1 MVEPQVGSTTSTR
14 DVYSRRGPALRPPPA
29 CRMTRAEVT
38 LLIQQQQQLP
48 LSACL
53 CMCGVCGADHIGWLG
68 EGDLDLS
75 SLRCFPWHGTW
86 AVLYVA
92 APHTAPFGSN
102 RLVSLCLSSVV
113 GNRCS
118 RWAGEMGIAP
128 HSPRGWHL
136 SAVAFQRR
144 KIDTEPSEHA
154 ARQKEKGYVFAWHG
168 MAGCLVCMARWCA
181 NTASCQPSWLLVLH
195 AIQPSPG
202 PSFPGLDVHMAGEPN
217 QPPSDGAGLLLEGM
231 PFLGTVRLYVSCHSQ
246 TPQYLPKRRRWWWW
260 WWWHNLTLP
269 LPRAR
274 DPKVH
279 AGNQETKA
287 WVRRSIVWYRWQKS
301 LLAGWVP
308 LAYRM
313 AGSSGD
319 ATHPLL
325 SVWWW

>member
-118 RWAGEMGIAP
+118 RWAGEMGRGDGDCP
-128 HSPRGWHL
+128 SFTPRLASICCCFSTAQNRHRTL
-136 SAVAFQRR
+136 RTCSSA
-144 KIDTEPSEHA
+144 
-154 ARQKEKGYVFAWHG
+154 KGKRLRLCMAWHG
-168 MAGCLVCMARWCA
+168 GLSCLHGTLVCKYCLVPALVA
-181 NTASCQPSWLLVLH
+181 LGASCHPAV
-195 AIQPSPG
+195 P
-202 PSFPGLDVHMAGEPN
+202 
-217 QPPSDGAGLLLEGM
+217 
-231 PFLGTVRLYVSCHSQ
+231 
-246 TPQYLPKRRRWWWW
+246 
-260 WWWHNLTLP
+260 
-269 LPRAR
+269 
-274 DPKVH
+274 
-279 AGNQETKA
+279 
-287 WVRRSIVWYRWQKS
+287 RSIFPRTRRPYGR
-301 LLAGWVP
+301 
-308 LAYRM
+308 
-313 AGSSGD
+313 
-319 ATHPLL
+319 
-325 SVWWW
+325 

>member
-1 MVEPQVGSTTSTR
+1 MSNRQPQKPLCPSPRLCEFKPPIRGVSALAKTIHPFIGSGKENLEGRQPLALPDTRHGDSISSLAELSSLDGDIPSHPQLPSSSPPESVTSNISTRREEGMVEPQVGSTTSTR

-38 LLIQQQQQLP
+38 LLIQQQRQLP

-92 APHTAPFGSN
+92 APHMAPFGSN
-102 RLVSLCLSSVV
+102 RLVSLCLLSVV

-154 ARQKEKGYVFAWHG
+154 ARQKEKGYVFVWHGMAWHG

-195 AIQPSPG
+195 AIQPSSS

-217 QPPSDGAGLLLEGM
+217 
-231 PFLGTVRLYVSCHSQ
+231 
-246 TPQYLPKRRRWWWW
+246 
-260 WWWHNLTLP
+260 
-269 LPRAR
+269 
-274 DPKVH
+274 
-279 AGNQETKA
+279 
-287 WVRRSIVWYRWQKS
+287 
-301 LLAGWVP
+301 
-308 LAYRM
+308 
-313 AGSSGD
+313 
-319 ATHPLL
+319 
-325 SVWWW
+325 